1 MIKIFKNEKNLENY
15 GKKYGFFLK
24 KLNYIEKIIK
34 KSELNLNYKKF
45 ENIILTN
52 YFDFEN

>member
-1 MIKIFKNEKNLENY
+1 MDFFK
-15 GKKYGFFLK
+15 K

>member
-1 MIKIFKNEKNLENY
+1 M
-15 GKKYGFFLK
+15 
-24 KLNYIEKIIK
+24 K

-45 ENIILTN
+45 ENLILTN